1 VSSFS
6 FRRPSSADVAPA
18 TGRVT
23 VSARTM
29 RDAVSEAL
37 KWYRRVD
44 LEVVLP
50 DELGLTWADD
60 SSLPQDVE
68 YKQHVIDG
76 YTVGWNVAELAALG
90 RRIVRD
96 TEVPETS
103 TSALES
109 LLAAYDAGGGVATST
124 KNLIFAA
131 NGPKPELVLVDSL
144 NNDIEIVRN
153 AEHCLVYDRPTG
165 PTGLR
170 MTHLVAWWREQGGHH
185 ETVSDRD
192 VARDLY
198 YRLRDSLGGNPV
210 ELAVFNAYQ
219 KRYLADLDTP
229 ALIPQVYLHYDPY
242 DAAQHARRSE
252 PQPLA
257 RQRMDFL
264 ILFSDRQRVVIEVD
278 GRQHYADDNG
288 RASTSRYAEMVAE
301 DRRLR
306 LSGYEVYRFGGHEL
320 QDPRRA
326 GEMLDKFF
334 EDLALK
340 MK

>member
-1 VSSFS
+1 
-6 FRRPSSADVAPA
+6 
-18 TGRVT
+18 
-23 VSARTM
+23 M
-29 RDAVSEAL
+29 RDAVTEAL
-37 KWYRRVD
+37 KWYSRAD

-50 DELGLTWADD
+50 DELHLTWGDD
-60 SSLPQDVE
+60 SSKPQDAEWKRHVVE
-68 YKQHVIDG
+68 G
-76 YTVGWNVAELAALG
+76 YTAGWNVAELAALG

-96 TEVPETS
+96 TEVPGAFTSGLET
-103 TSALES
+103 
-109 LLAAYDAGGGVATST
+109 LLAAYDAGGGVATPT

-131 NGPKPELVLVDSL
+131 NGPKPELVLVDSV

-170 MTHLVAWWREQGGHH
+170 MTHLVTWWREHGGQG

-192 VARDLY
+192 VARNLY
-198 YRLRDSLGGNPV
+198 YRLRDSLAGNPV

-219 KRYLADLDTP
+219 KRYRADLDTP
-229 ALIPQVYLHYDPY
+229 ALVPQVYLHYDPY

-264 ILFSDRQRVVIEVD
+264 ILFSDRQRVVLEVD
-278 GRQHYADDNG
+278 GRQHYADDDG

-306 LSGYEVYRFGGHEL
+306 LSGYEVYRFGGHEF

-326 GEMLDKFF
+326 EEMLDTFF
-334 EDLALK
+334 EDLAQK